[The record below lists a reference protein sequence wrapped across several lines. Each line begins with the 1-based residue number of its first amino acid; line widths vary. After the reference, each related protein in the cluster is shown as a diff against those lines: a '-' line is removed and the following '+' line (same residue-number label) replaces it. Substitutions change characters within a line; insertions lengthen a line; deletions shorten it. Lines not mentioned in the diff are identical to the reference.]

1 MKAMMVTT
9 ENNAGKHISF
19 EVFPPKKEGDFA
31 SAYQVVSDLA
41 SLKPEFISV
50 TYGAG
55 GSMSKKT
62 IDIASFIQNELKV
75 QAIAHMT
82 CVGSTR
88 ADIDRLCVELE
99 NNNIT
104 NVLALRG
111 DRPKDMSDAQF
122 QNREFIYAADLIAQ
136 LKKKTGLRI
145 LGACYPEKHFE
156 AASMEADLIH
166 MKEKQDIGVE
176 AFITQLFF
184 DNRLFYQFRERAE
197 KIGIKVPIHAG
208 IMPVTSAKQIST
220 SISLSG
226 SSVPKKLTD
235 IIANYGNSPQDMY
248 QAGIDYAIEQIVDLQ
263 KNGVDGIH
271 IYTMNKPDIAK
282 KIVESC

>member
-1 MKAMMVTT
+1 MKTN
-9 ENNAGKHISF
+9 ENSVSKHLSF
-19 EVFPPKKEGDFA
+19 EVFPPKKEGDFEG
-31 SAYQVVSDLA
+31 AYKIVSDLA
-41 SLKPEFISV
+41 KLEPEFISV

-62 IDIASFIQNELKV
+62 IDIASYIQNELNV

-82 CVGSTR
+82 CVGSTKE
-88 ADIDRLCVELE
+88 DIDKLCSELE
-99 NNNIT
+99 THNIY

-111 DRPKDMSDAQF
+111 DRPKDMSDEQYN
-122 QNREFIYAADLIAQ
+122 NREFIYATDLIAR
-136 LKKKTGLRI
+136 LKEKTGLKL

-156 AASMEADLIH
+156 AASIEQDIIH
-166 MKEKQDIGVE
+166 MKEKQDMGVE

-184 DNRLFYQFRERAE
+184 DNKIFYQFREYTD
-197 KIGIKVPIHAG
+197 KIGITVPIHAG
-208 IMPVTSAKQIST
+208 IMPVTSAKQINT

-235 IIANYGNSPQDMY
+235 IIAKYGNSPTDMY
-248 QAGIDYAIEQIVDLQ
+248 KAGIDYAIEQIIDLQ
-263 KNGVDGIH
+263 KNGVDGVH

-282 KIVESC
+282 QIVQAC